1 MRSLACLSSINAV
14 LPRSDA
20 SSSRTASALAFN
32 PESGVVYVVT
42 EASDVNGGATL
53 DVYEVAGFR
62 ESQIRLVSCFLSASS
77 GRAASKGR
85 HPIRRRQSPALNIC
99 TPFRSALA

>member
-14 LPRSDA
+14 LPRPDA

-32 PESGVVYVVT
+32 PESGVVYVVA
-42 EASDVNGGATL
+42 ESSDVNGGATL

-62 ESQIRLVSCFLSASS
+62 GSQIRLVSCFLSASV
-77 GRAASKGR
+77 GRA
-85 HPIRRRQSPALNIC
+85 SPKAAI
-99 TPFRSALA
+99 PFDVARVRY